1 MSKRYGKLPSEVM
14 ATATTFDLYV
24 SQMGINYEIYLQNKD
39 NIKPEAEMPSQE
51 KMLKMIERV
60 KEKNKNVN
68 KV

>member
-1 MSKRYGKLPSEVM
+1 M

-60 KEKNKNVN
+60 KEKNKNVS